1 MNRLYSIKSID
12 WGILENVL
20 RSHYGVTSFE
30 VNSGNSG
37 GVELRIRGCG
47 SRFVGIAMV
56 GVYGDI
62 IGEGDIEVIEDID
75 DGIGVSC
82 IVRVCV

>member
-20 RSHYGVTSFE
+20 RSHYGVTSFGI
-30 VNSGNSG
+30 SDDGD
-37 GVELRIRGCG
+37 GVKLRIRGCG

>member
-1 MNRLYSIKSID
+1 
-12 WGILENVL
+12 
-20 RSHYGVTSFE
+20 
-30 VNSGNSG
+30 
-37 GVELRIRGCG
+37 LRIRGCG